1 MKIHITKDG
10 QTYGPYTLNEVNAA
24 LAGGELSPDDLAWH
38 EGAPGWIMLG
48 AVDGVV
54 TPRSARSMPLPPPVR
69 SVSVADELED
79 GQISSQAFGYAY
91 SIIVAVGII
100 AEIVLEAAT
109 QGKTSIP
116 WLVYAGAYGGIYV
129 WEKKQLSDPSLMP
142 SSWWLLF
149 VPAYL
154 YKRAKAFRQP
164 MGSFLTFNAVLVLAS
179 FIAVAQDDTLT
190 LGAPSSPSGNQGSL
204 TTIRQMAEK
213 GDAAA
218 QLKLGVMYKNGEG
231 VEVNYAEAAKWFRK
245 ATDQGNAE
253 AQFNLGNMYKN
264 GEGVEVNYAEAVK
277 WYRNAADQED
287 ASAQN
292 NLGNMYDNGRGVPKD
307 KVEAVKWYR
316 KAADQGDDRAQ
327 NNLGIMYANGEG
339 VPKDAAEAAKWY
351 RKAADQGAAQAQN
364 NLGNAYANGEGV
376 VKNKAEAVKW
386 YRKAADQGLA
396 YAQVN
401 LSLCYDRGEGV
412 VKDDVESYKW
422 DLIAGAKGNPD
433 AKKNITIAERKLT
446 PAQRAEGQRRANA
459 WKPVK

>member
-54 TPRSARSMPLPPPVR
+54 TPHSTRSMPLPPPVR
-69 SVSVADELED
+69 SVLVADELED

-164 MGSFLTFNAVLVLAS
+164 MGSFLTFNAVLVLS
-179 FIAVAQDDTLT
+179 IFIAVAQDDTLT
-190 LGAPSSPSGNQGSL
+190 RGAPSSPSGNQGSL

-253 AQFNLGNMYKN
+253 AQFNLGNMYKH
-264 GEGVEVNYAEAVK
+264 GQGVEVNYAEAAK
-277 WYRNAADQED
+277 WF
-287 ASAQN
+287 
-292 NLGNMYDNGRGVPKD
+292 
-307 KVEAVKWYR
+307 R
-316 KAADQGDDRAQ
+316 KAADQGNAEAQLSLGNAYDD
-327 NNLGIMYANGEG
+327 GEG
-339 VPKDAAEAAKWY
+339 VEENKAEAAKWF
-351 RKAADQGAAQAQN
+351 RKAADQGYAEAQF
-364 NLGNAYANGEGV
+364 NLGYAY
-376 VKNKAEAVKW
+376 
-386 YRKAADQGLA
+386 
-396 YAQVN
+396 
-401 LSLCYDRGEGV
+401 
-412 VKDDVESYKW
+412 DD
-422 DLIAGAKGNPD
+422 G
-433 AKKNITIAERKLT
+433 
-446 PAQRAEGQRRANA
+446 
-459 WKPVK
+459 